1 MSILGGLTTDYNEDT
16 GSFIVGSIIAKG
28 VYAIN
33 DINELYNPVDFT
45 VGTNGAINFMVG
57 TYTKPKDVDF
67 KSLSLVEY
75 YKGNEGIYNFQVYG
89 SNAIALSPADDNT
102 TVYIGDAVFY
112 SDTDYVYLTSFTKK
126 LALMTDEIEL
136 GGSLHSLQDLKVE
149 GEVYTPEINIT
160 KQIND
165 NTNDLLGYAFRI
177 NTYNNLE
184 LIKYVSTESTESNA
198 AQLVAT
204 FGKGGIVNDPF
215 YASNI
220 NRYSSSKNTESELI
234 GNNELVSPGTNITNS
249 YNVSTTS
256 QNGVNYFIF
265 NDNINEL
272 NPSIEGFVG
281 ETFEFNLEVDDHPF
295 WVKSFRGSQDTGAVV
310 EDITNNGSSDSGIV
324 VSWTP
329 TSAGTYYYQ
338 CGTHH
343 ESMFGTIIISQNSGL
358 PSTDKSYWL
367 ANGNDIYFG
376 TEGGTVQRVGINTRN
391 PEHPLH
397 VIGTIQGTH
406 FSDGVLSITN
416 GFIENIQSISVESR
430 GQYKG
435 IRFQNIDVDHDGSL
449 IDHYWNGHASNL
461 YQLDKIPLSYFLN
474 DMNLND
480 FYTSSNETWFDN
492 PQEMIRLSMFSNDIL
507 DFGGDVTFCNC
518 TVTETLI
525 ASNASINI
533 LAASN
538 AVFSNVSMQD
548 IDVNVINV
556 AETITV
562 PVINSGDI
570 ILSNSLS
577 VHETIVT
584 SNIVVNDVHINDNVT
599 TSVLNVTDQINADT
613 ITAYIDKVITDEV
626 NTRIAKIND
635 TLEVYQLYADRVV
648 SHLIP
653 NSDSVYDL
661 GSGFRKW
668 RDLYLSGNTLNI
680 DDMALKVHG
689 DENAKTL
696 NIQGG
701 SLSTESISFQD
712 GTTMASI
719 NDIVA
724 SVAEGEYFGDFS
736 SFSMILNTTR
746 NTVELFSGSFTYSI
760 NHNIA
765 INGNEWIIQEFTE
778 NDVLPIAPDGLG
790 VNTTFRTIIKRGGL
804 PKDVQLSFIHKN
816 KFLGNNI
823 FFSHSTETNPN
834 SMYPLRNLDPFSNFF
849 KNKCKADYFYFYNL
863 KEIEDG
869 NKAKGN
875 TIYSTNDK
883 VNPYIQINS
892 VNDFNSKNTGNKFYD
907 IEFIYYH
914 DVPLYESKYIVDDM
928 SNRYLISNDPTVRL
942 SQAYVF
948 DTDADTYILKE
959 IDSTYGLYPKIAI
972 QKWDNSVNNTEFNEV
987 IYLNSMGWGL
997 PDAPTAFAR
1006 FMDNGWIK
1014 QLFILT
1020 YKYIVYGSIISSVTD
1035 NILLDVDTH
1044 VNNLTYNDIVFIK
1057 ENNIVDSHNVEIEN
1071 NTIFCLKK
1079 SVFEIFLQ

>member
-16 GSFIVGSIIAKG
+16 GSFIVGSVISKG
-28 VYAIN
+28 IFAIN
-33 DINELYNPVDFT
+33 DINEIHNPVDFT

-57 TYTKPKDVDF
+57 TYTKPKDVDY

-75 YKGNEGIYNFQVYG
+75 YKGNDGIYNFQVYG
-89 SNAIALSPADDNT
+89 SNAIALSPADNNS

-112 SDTDYVYLTSFTKK
+112 SDTDYVYLTSFTKR

-136 GGSLHSLQDLKVE
+136 SGSLHSLQDLKVE

-160 KQIND
+160 KHINA
-165 NTNDLLGYAFRI
+165 NTDDLLGYAFRI

-184 LIKYVSTESTESNA
+184 LIKYVSTESPDSNV

-234 GNNELVSPGTNITNS
+234 GNNQLVSPGGTNIINS
-249 YNVSTTS
+249 YNVSTLL
-256 QNGVNYFIF
+256 QNDVNYFIF
-265 NDNINEL
+265 NDNVNEL

-281 ETFEFNLEVDDHPF
+281 ETYEFNLEIDGHPF
-295 WVKSFRGSQDTGAVV
+295 WIKSFKGSGDTGAIV
-310 EDITNNGSSDSGIV
+310 EDITNNGSSDSGMII
-324 VSWTP
+324 SWTP

-343 ESMFGTIIISQNSGL
+343 TSMFGTIVISQNSGL
-358 PSTDKSYWL
+358 PSTDRSYWL

-376 TEGGTVQRVGINTRN
+376 TEGGTVQRVGINIRN

-397 VIGTIQGTH
+397 VVGTIKGTH
-406 FSDGVLSITN
+406 FSDGILSITN
-416 GFIENIQSISVESR
+416 GYIENIQSISIDSQ

-461 YQLDKIPLSYFLN
+461 YQLDRIRLSYFMN

-480 FYTSSNETWFDN
+480 FYTGSNETWFDN
-492 PQEMIRLSMFSNDIL
+492 PQEAIRLSMFSNDIL

-525 ASNASINI
+525 ASDVSINT
-533 LAASN
+533 LAVSN
-538 AVFSNVSMQD
+538 ATLSNVSMQD
-548 IDVNVINV
+548 IDVNAINV
-556 AETITV
+556 VESISV
-562 PVINSGDI
+562 PVINSENI
-570 ILSNSLS
+570 ILSDSLS
-577 VHETIVT
+577 VHNTIVS
-584 SNIVVNDVHINDNVT
+584 SNIEVNNINVNHDVT
-599 TSVLNVTDQINADT
+599 TNVLNVNDQINADN
-613 ITAYIDKVITDEV
+613 ITAYIDKVISDEV
-626 NTRIAKIND
+626 NTRIARINE

-653 NSDSVYDL
+653 NADSVYDL

-668 RDLYLSGNTLNI
+668 RDLYLSGNTLKI

-689 DENAKTL
+689 DQDSKTL
-696 NIQGG
+696 NIEGG
-701 SLSTESISFQD
+701 ALSTDSIAFRD
-712 GTTMASI
+712 GTSMASI
-719 NDIVA
+719 NDIVT
-724 SVAEGEYFGDFS
+724 SVTEGQYFGDFS

-746 NTVELFSGSFTYSI
+746 NTVELFSGSFTYSS

-765 INGNEWIIQEFTE
+765 SHGNSWIVQEFKD
-778 NDVLPIAPDGLG
+778 NDVLPIASNGLG
-790 VNTTFRTIIKRGGL
+790 VDTNHRTIIKRGGL
-804 PKDVQLSFIHKN
+804 PKDVQLSFIHNN
-816 KFLGNNI
+816 KFLGDNI
-823 FFSHSTETNPN
+823 YFSHANKINPN
-834 SMYPLRNLDPFSNFF
+834 ELYPMRNLDPFSHFF
-849 KNKCKADYFYFYNL
+849 KNKCKADYFYFNNL
-863 KEIEDG
+863 REIEEG

-875 TIYSTNDK
+875 TIYSTYDN
-883 VNPYIQINS
+883 VNPYIQINN
-892 VNDFNSKNTGNKFYD
+892 VQDFNLKNIGNKFYD

-928 SNRYLISNDPTVRL
+928 NNLYLISNEPNVRL

-948 DTDADTYILKE
+948 NEESDTYILQE
-959 IDSTYGLYPKIAI
+959 IDPNYGLYPKITI
-972 QKWDNSVNNTEFNEV
+972 QKWDNSVNSTEFNEV
-987 IYLNSMGWGL
+987 IYVDSMGWGL
-997 PDAPTAFAR
+997 PDTSSTFTR
-1006 FMDNGWIK
+1006 FMNNGWIK

-1020 YKYIVYGSIISSVTD
+1020 YKYIKYGSVISDITD
-1035 NILLDVDTH
+1035 NVLLDIDTY
-1044 VNNLTYNDIVFIK
+1044 VNNLSSNDIIFIK
-1057 ENNIVDSHNVEIEN
+1057 ENNIVDSHDVEIEN

-1079 SVFEIFLQ
+1079 SVFELFL